1 MYSPFN
7 SFDLQSSWM
16 SIIMPSGATQCKAH
30 QQGHIQGLSLIRI
43 TPLIW
48 IKILEASWLT
58 AVNHFDVLLKRASR
72 LMCANT
78 PLLSCRLLCTNY
90 SVCLFWVSV
99 WESLTPRSYN
109 HAQQD
114 HLPKKEI
121 FPLIVFI
128 PLEFSAT
135 HSYVPASSC
144 WKYGISRTPLVFL
157 MSTFLG
163 KGTLSTLLQLI
174 EGAGL
179 WKDRRMWLIMSD
191 KSLCCFFIINL
202 CH

>member
-58 AVNHFDVLLKRASR
+58 AFNHLDVLLKRASR
-72 LMCANT
+72 LMYANRISADCVVWT
-78 PLLSCRLLCTNY
+78 ALSY
-90 SVCLFWVSV
+90 I
-99 WESLTPRSYN
+99 

-114 HLPKKEI
+114 HVPKKEI
-121 FPLIVFI
+121 FPFTVFI

-179 WKDRRMWLIMSD
+179 WKHRRTWLIMSD
-191 KSLCCFFIINL
+191 KSLCCFFTSNL
-202 CH
+202 YR